1 MLGAYPS
8 VVVRVVSAVL
18 VPFLLLFGVYI
29 IAHGHYGPGGG
40 FAGGV
45 FLAVGAILPRFTLPR
60 ELAYRLFPTWLGP
73 LVGGLG
79 MLLFLVIAA
88 APLAVGGAF
97 LDYGAIEVA
106 GVEASRVRYLGIL
119 IVEVAV
125 GFAVF
130 GAMVL
135 IFDVLTGADD
145 APRQLTPAAD
155 VAAGVDSADVAAG
168 VATAKV
174 ADKADVADTA
184 DVSDTAD
191 SEEERR

>member
-1 MLGAYPS
+1 MLGTYPS

-45 FLAVGAILPRFTLPR
+45 FLAVGAILPRMTLSH
-60 ELAYRLFPTWLGP
+60 ELAYRVFPTWVGP

-79 MLLFLVIAA
+79 MLLFLLVAV
-88 APLAVGGAF
+88 APLLVGGAF

-106 GVEASRVRYLGIL
+106 GMAESRVRYLGIL
-119 IVEVAV
+119 IVEIGV
-125 GFAVF
+125 GLAVF
-130 GAMVL
+130 GALLL

-145 APRQLTPAAD
+145 VADDLAATSGAAD
-155 VAAGVDSADVAAG
+155 VADDLTPAGNAEEAG
-168 VATAKV
+168 
-174 ADKADVADTA
+174 
-184 DVSDTAD
+184 
-191 SEEERR
+191 R

>member
-1 MLGAYPS
+1 MLGSYPS

-45 FLAVGAILPRFTLPR
+45 FLAVGAILPRMTLPS

-79 MLLFLVIAA
+79 MLLFLLVAA

-106 GVEASRVRYLGIL
+106 GMEASRVRYLGIL

-130 GAMVL
+130 GALLL
-135 IFDVLTGADD
+135 IFDVITDADDAMRQLTPAADD

-155 VAAGVDSADVAAG
+155 DAPRQLTPAADD
-168 VATAKV
+168 
-174 ADKADVADTA
+174 ADVAD
-184 DVSDTAD
+184 V
-191 SEEERR
+191 EEDRR